1 MVVIVMWATL
11 TRANVRS
18 SIMFALANDS
28 FGRYGWQMSTGPE
41 LLRAFLTTHDA
52 PQALAARVL
61 GVSAPAVHDWIH
73 RKRSPSAPFRAA
85 LERWTDG
92 AVPASSWLDGD
103 ELELVAQL
111 GRVQPMQGLP
121 QEDDGA

>member
-1 MVVIVMWATL
+1 MLATL

-18 SIMFALANDS
+18 SIMFALANDCP
-28 FGRYGWQMSTGPE
+28 GRYGASMSTGPE

-92 AVPASSWLDGD
+92 AVPAASWLDGD